1 MSRAE
6 NHEFEFFHSLFE
18 QNISLGLPLDGSS
31 GVSSSIDVIGND
43 GFRKFL

>member
-1 MSRAE
+1 MSEAE

-18 QNISLGLPLDGSS
+18 QNISLGLSLDGSS

-43 GFRKFL
+43 GFRQFP